1 MTEVEPGKSGG
12 PLKGFA
18 VYRALI
24 IPRYRHLKWRAL
36 DPLEA
41 TLMILCGICIGGFSL
56 CVFLDVLTRTIGHPW
71 LWLQQATTAFF
82 AWGAF
87 IGMAA
92 ATRRNDHIYLAEI
105 TKRMRGTRRTV
116 IETVNRLVVVGVA
129 GFMVWFGLKNAILDL
144 GSYRMPWLIP
154 LTVYTGIVPIA
165 GALVAL
171 FSVEQIVNGIG
182 GGYEGPEDSELHG
195 VEPVE

>member
-1 MTEVEPGKSGG
+1 VTGAEPARSGSSQQS
-12 PLKGFA
+12 FA

-24 IPRYRHLKWRAL
+24 IQRHRHLKWPAL

-41 TLMILCGICIGGFSL
+41 VLMVLCGICISGFSL
-56 CVFLDVLTRTIGHPW
+56 CVFLDVFTRTIGSPW

-82 AWGAF
+82 AWGVF

-116 IETVNRLVVVGVA
+116 IETVNRLVVAAVA
-129 GFMVWFGLKNAILDL
+129 GFMLWFGLKNALLDL

-154 LTVYTGIVPIA
+154 LTVYTGIVPLA
-165 GALVAL
+165 GALIVL

-182 GGYEGPEDSELHG
+182 GGYEGPEDTELHG
-195 VEPVE
+195 GEPVE